1 MIEAAL
7 NEQKLWLIIVDMGR
21 SEEEGERSLKYFQGQ
36 KLPWLRTFLQ
46 ERSIQTSSGSGCFF
60 ENKLTVHAHVAF
72 SISAE
77 IGTSILRRRLSEPG
91 PTYQPCNHTLR

>member
-36 KLPWLRTFLQ
+36 KLPWLRTFRQ
-46 ERSIQTSSGSGCFF
+46 ERSIQTSSGGGCFF
-60 ENKLTVHAHVAF
+60 ENNLTAHAHVAF

-77 IGTSILRRRLSEPG
+77 IGTSISRGRLSAM
-91 PTYQPCNHTLR
+91 

>member
-21 SEEEGERSLKYFQGQ
+21 SEEEGKRNLEYFQGQ
-36 KLPWLRTFLQ
+36 KLPWLRTFVQ

-60 ENKLTVHAHVAF
+60 
-72 SISAE
+72 
-77 IGTSILRRRLSEPG
+77 
-91 PTYQPCNHTLR
+91 

>member
-36 KLPWLRTFLQ
+36 KLPWLRTFRQ
-46 ERSIQTSSGSGCFF
+46 ERSIQTS
-60 ENKLTVHAHVAF
+60 HHVAF

-77 IGTSILRRRLSEPG
+77 IGTSISRGRLSAM
-91 PTYQPCNHTLR
+91 